1 VIAIDPSESNSSLG
15 DLDLPERCSIV
26 KLANSVTYDRMEK
39 VLDQLEKLVLPS
51 ADKESSKAHLPST
64 KLVEVLMGITPPSH
78 KTPIEDVSFF
88 DPTLNDSQ
96 KEAVRFALESPE
108 VACIHGPPG
117 ILSF

>member
-1 VIAIDPSESNSSLG
+1 
-15 DLDLPERCSIV
+15 
-26 KLANSVTYDRMEK
+26 MEK
-39 VLDQLEKLVLPS
+39 VLGQLEKLILPS
-51 ADKESSKAHLPST
+51 SDKVFAGSLSEARCLFHFDLCQDASKFYPPSM
-64 KLVEVLMGITPPSH
+64 KLVEVLMGITPPSDR
-78 KTPIEDVSFF
+78 TPIKGISFF